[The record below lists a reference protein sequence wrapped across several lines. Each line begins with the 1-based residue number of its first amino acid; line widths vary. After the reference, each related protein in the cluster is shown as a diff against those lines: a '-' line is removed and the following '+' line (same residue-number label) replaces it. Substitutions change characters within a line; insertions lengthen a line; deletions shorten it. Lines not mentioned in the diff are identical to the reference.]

1 MLNKIRPFKEGRRK
15 QITVN
20 ETQILIFSIYGN
32 NSAKILDCSKA
43 MFKLVRNDKIRTYFM
58 TILNGKVQVIIRM
71 R

>member
-15 QITVN
+15 TDYGN
-20 ETQILIFSIYGN
+20 RKQILIFSIYGN
-32 NSAKILDCSKA
+32 NSAKILECSKA
-43 MFKLVRNDKIRTYFM
+43 MFKLVRNYKIRKYFM